1 MFTREVGSAP
11 DPSKA
16 DVLDL
21 MAGRTQRDHPNQ
33 ALDTRSLGVLP
44 NLMALD
50 GVPWATSTTN
60 LATTVRVLVDL
71 PANPI
76 PILRRDLIPHI

>member
-1 MFTREVGSAP
+1 MFTREVGSTP

-16 DVLDL
+16 NVLDL
-21 MAGRTQRDHPNQ
+21 MTGRTQRGHPNQ
-33 ALDTRSLGVLP
+33 TLDTRSLVVLP

-50 GVPWATSTTN
+50 RMPWTSSTTN

-76 PILRRDLIPHI
+76 PIPRRYLISHI

>member
-16 DVLDL
+16 NVLDL
-21 MAGRTQRDHPNQ
+21 MASRAQRDHPNQ
-33 ALDTRSLGVLP
+33 ALDTRSLVVLP

-50 GVPWATSTTN
+50 GVPWPSSTTN
-60 LATTVRVLVDL
+60 LTTTARVLVDL

-76 PILRRDLIPHI
+76 PILRRDLISHI